1 MKKKHQRTL
10 SLIFA
15 RPIPGG
21 IKWADIEALFADL
34 GGEIEERAGSRVA
47 VILFGQVQVFHRPH
61 PGPDTDKGAVA
72 SVRKWLEANGVKP

>member
-15 RPIPGG
+15 RPILGG
-21 IKWADIEALFADL
+21 IKWADIEALFVDL

>member
-10 SLIFA
+10 SLIYA
-15 RPIPGG
+15 RPIPGS
-21 IKWADIEALFADL
+21 IKWADIEALFNEL
-34 GGEIEERAGSRVA
+34 GGEIEARAGSRVA

-72 SVRKWLEANGVKP
+72 AVRKWLEANGVSP

>member
-21 IKWADIEALFADL
+21 IKWADIEALFVDL

-61 PGPDTDKGAVA
+61 PSSDTDKGAVA

>member
-1 MKKKHQRTL
+1 MKQKHQRTL

-21 IKWADIEALFADL
+21 IKWADIEALFVDL

-47 VILFGQVQVFHRPH
+47 VGFCS
-61 PGPDTDKGAVA
+61 DKYRSTTGRIPAPTRTKA
-72 SVRKWLEANGVKP
+72 QLQACANGWKQTE